1 MSIEIVVNKISNMNL
16 DEEIPQYDKKIKEI
30 ENNFKKLNIRKRK
43 RTTTSYKK
51 PTKRMKTYPLTK
63 FFPKKQNDS
72 WKYTSNNYEKQE
84 IWKHSQKKRIK
95 PESTSLILYEPSLI
109 NKIFDYVDSVKT
121 NKKIKLKHIISKPKR
136 IRTEILTKEVE
147 MLPELE
153 KPTESDYD
161 SNGEIYGYDD
171 EAWDSKT
178 EVIPYPDYNCDE
190 TEYEYNNTSES

>member
-1 MSIEIVVNKISNMNL
+1 
-16 DEEIPQYDKKIKEI
+16 
-30 ENNFKKLNIRKRK
+30 
-43 RTTTSYKK
+43 
-51 PTKRMKTYPLTK
+51 
-63 FFPKKQNDS
+63 
-72 WKYTSNNYEKQE
+72 
-84 IWKHSQKKRIK
+84 
-95 PESTSLILYEPSLI
+95 
-109 NKIFDYVDSVKT
+109 
-121 NKKIKLKHIISKPKR
+121 
-136 IRTEILTKEVE
+136 